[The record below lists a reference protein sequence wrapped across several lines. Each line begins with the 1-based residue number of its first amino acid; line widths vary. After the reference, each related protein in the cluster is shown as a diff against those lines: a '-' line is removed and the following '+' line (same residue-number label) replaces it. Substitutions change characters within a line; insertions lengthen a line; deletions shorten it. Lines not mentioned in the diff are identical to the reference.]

1 MPGIDL
7 HDESMQRPWISA
19 NLAIS
24 ADGKIAPSG
33 GGPSGWT
40 SAEDHRRLLELRKNK
55 DALLVGRGTLEK
67 DRMTMTVPD
76 AERQPLR
83 CVVSRTGRFDPAHP
97 LFHRAGGEI
106 HLLVTGAPAASYP
119 GAVVH
124 HASLAEFLGELH
136 LEYAVKTLHCEGG
149 GMLIRSLAEMDCL
162 DEIHLTLAG
171 HTLFGGADAP
181 TLTGIGGEYLF
192 SSLACEPG
200 GFSSDP
206 ETGECFV
213 SYRRK
218 TAQ

>member
-1 MPGIDL
+1 
-7 HDESMQRPWISA
+7 MQRPWISV

-24 ADGKIAPSG
+24 ADGKIAPAS

-76 AERQPLR
+76 AGRQPLR
-83 CVVSRTGRFDPAHP
+83 CVVSRTGHFDPAYP
-97 LFHRAGGEI
+97 LFHRAGGDI
-106 HLLVTGAPAASYP
+106 HLLVTDAPAVMIP
-119 GAVVH
+119 GAMIH
-124 HASLAEFLGELH
+124 HLSLAEFLSKLH
-136 LEYAVKTLHCEGG
+136 LGYAVKTLHCEGG

-181 TLTGIGGEYLF
+181 TLTGIGGDF
-192 SSLACEPG
+192 PANSLAYEPS
-200 GFSSDP
+200 GFSPNP